1 MGFGQRMHR
10 WDPLIAQASERFE
23 VPERWIRIVMQVESG
38 GRTMS
43 GEKRPIVSSAGAMGL
58 MQLMPSTYRDMR
70 AELRLGPDPFAPR
83 DNIFAGAAYLSW
95 LKSKYGYPAM
105 FAAYNDGPGNLEARL
120 MHAGL
125 LPQETRTYVARV
137 TAAIEG
143 RGFVAPRQGPPV
155 KFTRP
160 NGLPVFIKPAEVI
173 SIRAAFPDE
182 YAPGVQSVIA
192 FGRIKQGVCESL
204 AQVKSKLHLRG
215 TV

>member
-1 MGFGQRMHR
+1 
-10 WDPLIAQASERFE
+10 
-23 VPERWIRIVMQVESG
+23 
-38 GRTMS
+38 
-43 GEKRPIVSSAGAMGL
+43 
-58 MQLMPSTYRDMR
+58 MPDTYRDMR
-70 AELRLGPDPFAPR
+70 SEFGLGPDPFAPR
-83 DNIFAGAAYLSW
+83 DNIFAGAAYLHW
-95 LKSKYGYPAM
+95 LKGKYGYPAM

-120 MHAGL
+120 MNAGL

-143 RGFVAPRQGPPV
+143 RGFVAPPPGPPI

-160 NGLPVFIKPAEVI
+160 NGLPVWIKPAEVI
-173 SIRAAFPDE
+173 SIRAALPDE

-204 AQVKSKLHLRG
+204 VQVKARLHLRG